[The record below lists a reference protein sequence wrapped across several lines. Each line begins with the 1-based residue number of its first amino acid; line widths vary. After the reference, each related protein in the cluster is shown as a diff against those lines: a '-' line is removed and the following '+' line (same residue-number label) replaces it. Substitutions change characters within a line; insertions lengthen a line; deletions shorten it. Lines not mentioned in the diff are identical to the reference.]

1 MSESNFKNKYK
12 ERLQKRTEEASTVR
26 KIVAI
31 ILTVLILVIVVGGLS
46 GYFYVK
52 SALEPV
58 DPDDNNAKDVTI
70 PLGSSTSQ
78 IAGILEEND
87 IIKNDLIFRFY
98 TKFNN
103 ESGFQA
109 GDYQFTSS
117 MSLDEI
123 IETLKT
129 GKLVKKPAFK
139 VAVPEGKDLE
149 QIAGI
154 FAEKT
159 DFTKKEFMDKVNDE
173 EYVKQ
178 LIEKHPDLL
187 SDVILQEDIRYPLEG
202 YLFAA
207 TYPFYIDNPTIE
219 QIVETM
225 LEQTEKVV
233 LPYKDDL
240 SKLKAFEDEDE
251 KQVIHKAVTMASLVE
266 NEARTAESRKMIA
279 EVFYNRLDEGMPLQT
294 DPTVLYAHGEHKERV
309 LYEDLEIEN
318 PYNTYYVDEL
328 PVGPIS
334 NFNKNSIEAAAKP
347 ADHDYLYFLADADGE
362 IHYAETLKEHN
373 KLKEKYIT
381 GD

>member
-1 MSESNFKNKYK
+1 MKGGSPLSDSNFKDKYK
-12 ERLQKRTEEASTVR
+12 ERLEKRKEEASTVR

-58 DPDDNNAKDVTI
+58 DPDDDSAKNVKI

-109 GDYQFTSS
+109 GNYQFTSS
-117 MSLDEI
+117 MSFSEI

-129 GKLVKKPAFK
+129 GKLVKEPAFK
-139 VAVPEGKDLE
+139 VSVPEGKTLD

-159 DFTKKEFMDKVNDE
+159 DFTKKEFMDKVNDK

-178 LIEKHPDLL
+178 LIEEHPELL
-187 SDVILQEDIRYPLEG
+187 TEEILKEDIRYPLEG

-207 TYPFYIDNPTIE
+207 TYPFYVDNPTIE
-219 QIVETM
+219 QIIDEM
-225 LEQTEKVV
+225 LSKTKNVV
-233 LPYKDDL
+233 LPYKDELQKQDL
-240 SKLKAFEDEDE
+240 T
-251 KQVIHKAVTMASLVE
+251 IHQGVTMASLVE
-266 NEARTAESRKMIA
+266 NEARTAASRKKIA
-279 EVFYNRLDEGMPLQT
+279 EVFYNRLDEEMPLQT

-309 LYEDLEIEN
+309 LYEDLEIES
-318 PYNTYYVDEL
+318 PYNTYYIKGL

-334 NFNKNSIEAAAKP
+334 NFNKNSMEAVANP
-347 ADHDYLYFLADADGE
+347 DDNEFLYFLASDGE
-362 IHYAETLKEHN
+362 IYYSKTLKEHN
-373 KLKEKYIT
+373 KKKQKYIS